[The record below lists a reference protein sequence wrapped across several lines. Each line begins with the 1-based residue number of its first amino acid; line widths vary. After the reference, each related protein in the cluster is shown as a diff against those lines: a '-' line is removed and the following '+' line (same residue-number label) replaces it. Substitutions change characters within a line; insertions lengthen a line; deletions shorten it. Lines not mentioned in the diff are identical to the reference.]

1 MILLTVASKE
11 LLTISTLTCVREK
24 LPDHELQQQYR
35 NVIFEMASAGIRISQ
50 QAGLEVVP
58 PETGLYS
65 LPGQAPLY
73 PTTNEATH
81 EQAHQPASEA
91 APKEQAVRD
100 AIVSGVTHQTPA
112 QVESQDEKGA
122 RRKILGLSVPI
133 FWTLIVALFI
143 VLAAAIGG
151 GVGGGLSAQQKS
163 NAGSD
168 GSGNNNNN
176 NNNNAGDSG
185 NTSASP
191 SASPTPA
198 PTSDDLVP
206 TDGCPR
212 INNVAYMPYSADG
225 KAIPLQ
231 TGDAPQE
238 FEEQCWTNW
247 ANTASTHDILR
258 TYTPTLENCITVCAE
273 YNKAYLANL
282 GENNGVGGGP
292 CLAVTI
298 VKEHAG
304 FCYLKNG
311 TGTNDTTGNAGM
323 YSSAIL
329 LTNVDDLL

>member
-1 MILLTVASKE
+1 
-11 LLTISTLTCVREK
+11 
-24 LPDHELQQQYR
+24 
-35 NVIFEMASAGIRISQ
+35 MASNGIRLSQ

-65 LPGQAPLY
+65 LPTQASPY

-81 EQAHQPASEA
+81 EQAREQTHEPTSEV
-91 APKEQAVRD
+91 APKEQPVRD
-100 AIVSGVTHQTPA
+100 VTASVVNRQTPA
-112 QVESQDEKGA
+112 QVESQNEKGVQ
-122 RRKILGLSVPI
+122 RKVLGLSVPI
-133 FWTLIVALFI
+133 FWTLIVVLVI

-168 GSGNNNNN
+168 GSSNNNNGDN
-176 NNNNAGDSG
+176 NSGNGG
-185 NTSASP
+185 NTSPSP

-198 PTSDDLVP
+198 PTNDDLVP
-206 TDGCPR
+206 TDGCPA
-212 INNVAYMPYSADG
+212 IDKVAYTPYSADG
-225 KAIPLQ
+225 KPIPLQ
-231 TGDAPQE
+231 AGDQPQE
-238 FEEQCWTNW
+238 FQEQCWTNW

-282 GENNGVGGGP
+282 EANNGVGGGP

-311 TGTNDTTGNAGM
+311 TGANDTMGNPGM

-329 LTNVDDLL
+329 LTDVHDLF